1 MKIFGDIKQ
10 TSSEE
15 ERPGREITKV
25 REATFGS
32 DRNIYYI
39 DCYDGFMDIHIY
51 KNMFYTSDMWN
62 FCRLLTQQ

>member
-1 MKIFGDIKQ
+1 MNIFGDIKQ

-32 DRNIYYI
+32 DRNIYSI
-39 DCYDGFMDIHIY
+39 DCYDGFMDIYIC